1 MTGRSSRQKL
11 AVVMV
16 WLALAWMIAGI
27 GWIGITP
34 SEDKGPYSVFLL
46 FLLPAGVGLLLA
58 YILDR
63 PRKKEN

>member
-1 MTGRSSRQKL
+1 MAGRSGRQKL

-16 WLALAWMIAGI
+16 WLALAWMMAGMAWIAM
-27 GWIGITP
+27 TP
-34 SEDKGPYSVFLL
+34 SEDKGPYSVLVV
-46 FLLPAGVGLLLA
+46 FLLPAGVGLLVA